1 MQICSAYNSYGC
13 SELASGYRDVLYE
26 ASALGYHRTG
36 EGHTLDL
43 DSKWIGSR
51 LSVEPEAARP
61 AGPEIPHPSQ
71 GFLNGVLA
79 LSSLPP
85 LGRAPGCKVVAREP
99 LADTGEQAVPPL
111 GLWTK

>member
-1 MQICSAYNSYGC
+1 MRP
-13 SELASGYRDVLYE
+13 LPWDT
-26 ASALGYHRTG
+26 TG
-36 EGHTLDL
+36 QERGIHWIWI
-43 DSKWIGSR
+43 KWIGSR

-61 AGPEIPHPSQ
+61 AGPEIPQPSQ

-85 LGRAPGCKVVAREP
+85 LGRAPGCKVVAWEP